1 MGVVHE
7 AINTWTHRR
16 VALKLMHPGLPRTV
30 QRRLFEEAR
39 TASRLSHPNV
49 VDVLDMGAAEDGSL
63 FLVQELLEGEDLHER
78 LDRVGRL
85 STHELLTIFL
95 PVIDALAS
103 AHELGIVHRDVKPSN
118 IVLARDPRGLL
129 VPKLVDFGIA
139 KRIDDHPYTRI
150 TLDGTLLG
158 TPHYMAPEQIVDD
171 EVGPPADVWS
181 IGVCLHEALTGRV
194 PYEST
199 QLHLLLREIS
209 KLDATSPRLLV
220 GVHDA
225 FATPIRAALSVDPA
239 LRPTMREL
247 ATMLASITEADE
259 ARTVPPPAG
268 YHPLDELDDD
278 DDPDPTVVELNRVS
292 VPSVQRVTIDESS
305 LVSAESVRALR
316 IGIVNDARDLD
327 SVQLRDAFRSA
338 LDRGCEIDR
347 FRSYAELVDAV
358 GEGDVD
364 LAWLPPVAYVRAAR
378 LGAVRMLVSVERD
391 GRAQY
396 ASALLGRRGVVSSYE
411 DVAGRRAVW
420 VDNWSAAGYLVP
432 RALLCERGVDPDLA
446 LRSQGFVGSYEAVLD
461 ALASGAA
468 DVGAAFCTVGADG
481 EIVRRPWSDEHGV
494 TVIDVSAPIPGDTLC
509 ASALLPDDVARA
521 VRASLTDE
529 VAAAPLAKLVGATR
543 IAPGVHE
550 RYRGLERALLV
561 GRLEPGAARVENK

>member
-85 STHELLTIFL
+85 AASEVLRVFL

-118 IVLARDPRGLL
+118 IVLARDPRGVL

-139 KRIDDHPYTRI
+139 KRVDDHAYTRI

-158 TPHYMAPEQIVDD
+158 TPHYMAPEQILDD

-181 IGVCLHEALTGRV
+181 IGVCLYEALTGRV

-209 KLDATSPRLLV
+209 GLDATSPRLLV

-225 FATPIRAALSVDPA
+225 FASPIRAALSIEPA

-247 ATMLASITEADE
+247 ATMLASIGDADDV
-259 ARTVPPPAG
+259 RTVPPPAG
-268 YHPLDELDDD
+268 YHSLDELDDD
-278 DDPDPTVVELNRVS
+278 DDSDPTVVELQRVS
-292 VPSVQRVTIDESS
+292 VPSVQRVTIDESGPMR
-305 LVSAESVRALR
+305 AALR

-338 LDRGCEIDR
+338 LDRACEITR
-347 FRSYAELVDAV
+347 FRSYAELVDSV

-378 LGAVRMLVSVERD
+378 LGAVRMVVAVERD

-396 ASALLGRRGVVSSYE
+396 ASALLGRRGAVSSYA

-432 RALLCERGVDPDLA
+432 RALLCEHGIDPDLA

-461 ALASGAA
+461 ALAAGTA

-481 EIVRRPWSDEHGV
+481 EIVRRPWSEAHGV
-494 TVIDVSAPIPGDTLC
+494 SVIDVSAPIPGDTFC
-509 ASALLPDDVARA
+509 ASALLPEDVARE
-521 VRASLTDE
+521 VLASLCDE
-529 VAAAPLAKLVGATR
+529 VATAPLVKLVGAAR
-543 IAPGVHE
+543 LAPGIPE

-561 GRLEPGAARVENK
+561 GRSEPGVAAVEHE